1 MLIDVVLEVWDPRW
15 PLHSLIFLA
24 FFFLKYAGS
33 AAKIMKVKSLSLVRP
48 FAIPRTVAYQAL
60 PSMGFSRQ
68 EYWSGLPF
76 PSPAKIIGDYKTV
89 W

>member
-33 AAKIMKVKSLSLVRP
+33 AAKIMKVKSLSLVRL
-48 FAIPRTVAYQAL
+48 FAIPR
-60 PSMGFSRQ
+60 M
-68 EYWSGLPF
+68 
-76 PSPAKIIGDYKTV
+76 
-89 W
+89 